1 MYINYVSSV
10 KLIEIKNCMLYQNRS
25 EHNVLTNK
33 HCCLYTI
40 QTIYTLFKCIVKLSE
55 ERGPV
60 SVTYVGKHS
69 WRHTLFK
76 CIVKL
81 SEERGPVSVT
91 YVGKHSWRLNTWKHM
106 YAFIPRTNRS
116 CVQNVEKVLQQ
127 KGTWKTTSD
136 FTQVSNYGNIVS
148 LVSQAHCLK
157 QF

>member
-40 QTIYTLFKCIVKLSE
+40 QTI
-55 ERGPV
+55 
-60 SVTYVGKHS
+60 
-69 WRHTLFK
+69 HTLFK